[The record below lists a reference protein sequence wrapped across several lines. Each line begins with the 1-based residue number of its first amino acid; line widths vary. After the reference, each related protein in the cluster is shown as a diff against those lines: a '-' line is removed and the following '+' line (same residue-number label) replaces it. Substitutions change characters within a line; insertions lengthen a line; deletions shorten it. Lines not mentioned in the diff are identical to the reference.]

1 MINLTTVEEITFWIN
16 PKHIVAFE
24 RQDDWTVISMT
35 NGQSF
40 RVKETPM
47 DIICKLGEDN

>member
-1 MINLTTVEEITFWIN
+1 MINLTAFEEITFWIN

-24 RQDDWTVISMT
+24 RQGDWTVISMT

-40 RVKETPM
+40 RVKETPE
-47 DIICKLGEDN
+47 IILEKIC